1 MHRPAATAQKFGPKM
16 AATRIHIQNDAEC
29 DEVIPFGGGSLF
41 DQSQA
46 VYLHQEP
53 IARSESMPAYAL
65 DPNRLFATEM
75 HLAIVY
81 QYMMQRLMTP
91 SLD

>member
-1 MHRPAATAQKFGPKM
+1 M
-16 AATRIHIQNDAEC
+16 AATRIHIQSDAEC
-29 DEVIPFGGGSLF
+29 DEVIPLGGGPLF

-46 VYLHQEP
+46 VCLHQEP
-53 IARSESMPAYAL
+53 IARSKSMLAYAL
-65 DPNRLFATEM
+65 DPTRLFATET

-81 QYMMQRLMTP
+81 EYIMQRLMTA

>member
-1 MHRPAATAQKFGPKM
+1 M

-29 DEVIPFGGGSLF
+29 DEVIPLGGEPLF

-46 VYLHQEP
+46 VCLHQEP
-53 IARSESMPAYAL
+53 IARSESMLAYAL
-65 DPNRLFATEM
+65 DPTRLFANET